1 MDGFLIFIL
10 IVVALYYIGK
20 WYIRRKIRNFFGQF
34 NQQQNPNSQSQQ
46 SKRSNKKHDK
56 SDSTTNPDK
65 KKIFTSDEGEYV
77 EFEEIK
83 D

>member
-20 WYIRRKIRNFFGQF
+20 WYIRRKIRIFFGQF

-56 SDSTTNPDK
+56 SDSATHPDK
-65 KKIFTSDEGEYV
+65 KKIFTSDEG
-77 EFEEIK
+77 
-83 D
+83 DSLPPGD